1 MYFCPYKVWDLF
13 WDFKNSITFSYSRVT
28 KSSNEPEAWDPVTD
42 L

>member
-1 MYFCPYKVWDLF
+1 MYFCPYKVFL
-13 WDFKNSITFSYSRVT
+13 KNSITFSYSRVT